1 MRTILVA
8 DTDDQALSARAEGL
22 LLDGYDVHTARTD
35 QHARFK
41 LTTAAPDALV
51 LGTLENAAR
60 SLRLLRALRAGEIP
74 RTEPRM
80 PVIALGA
87 DTDTDAVRHYRAGA
101 DIALPAS
108 ASALLLKGA
117 LDALAARA
125 GSGELRH
132 RVLRTS
138 GLVIDCHARA
148 VSVHGVPVHL
158 SRLEFDLLQT
168 LARDPSR
175 TFTKKELTRDVWG
188 YDPAAAGISRTVDS
202 HASRLRQKLR
212 AAGADPL
219 IHSVHS
225 VGYRLTHK

>member
-1 MRTILVA
+1 MHTILIA
-8 DTDDQALSARAEGL
+8 DTNDQALSARAEGL
-22 LLDGYDVHTARTD
+22 LLDGYDVHIARTEP
-35 QHARFK
+35 HTRFK

-51 LGTLENAAR
+51 LGTLETAAR
-60 SLRLLRALRAGEIP
+60 SLKLLRALRAGEIA

-87 DTDTDAVRHYRAGA
+87 DTDTQAVRHYRTGA
-101 DIALPAS
+101 DIALPAG
-108 ASALLLKGA
+108 ASPLLLKGA
-117 LDALAARA
+117 LDALAART
-125 GSGELRH
+125 GSEQLRH
-132 RVLRTS
+132 RVLRAA

-148 VSVHGVPVHL
+148 VTVHGVPVHL

-175 TFTKKELTRDVWG
+175 TFTKRELTRDIWG
-188 YDPAAAGISRTVDS
+188 YDPAAAGPSRTIDS

-219 IHSVHS
+219 IHSVRS